1 MGEEQHQD
9 RGELGEVFAQAL
21 GEYEDYLR
29 YEKARSPETLR
40 AYSSDLTELFRF
52 AQAVGLNSPWEVELD
67 HLREWLG
74 RGFERRE
81 ARTTLSRKAS
91 SARSFYTWGHGR
103 GKLTSNPAL
112 RIQSP
117 KGHRTLPKVLS
128 AHDMKSL
135 LDLLDEDL
143 REDPENASA
152 LRTNAVIELLYGSGV
167 RVAELCGLNLSDVNK
182 ERRTITVTGKG
193 NKQRTIPVS
202 APAIAAIDRWVRRG
216 RVQWVKTAENA
227 LFVGVRGKRAGPR
240 QIREDLNAI
249 LGRAT
254 SSGATGAHVF
264 RHTAATHMVD
274 GGADI
279 RAVQEMLGHSTLAT
293 TQIYTHV
300 SVERLSQTYRQA
312 HPRA

>member
-1 MGEEQHQD
+1 MSTANSQD
-9 RGELGEVFAQAL
+9 NHELGETFTQAL
-21 GEYEDYLR
+21 GEFEEYLR

-40 AYSSDLTELFRF
+40 AYTSDLLELFRF
-52 AQAVGLNSPWEVELD
+52 AQKVGLTSPWELELE

-74 RGFERRE
+74 WGFERRE

-91 SARSFYTWGHGR
+91 SARTFYAWAHGR
-103 GKLTSNPAL
+103 GKIDTNPAL

-128 AHDMKSL
+128 TQDITQL
-135 LDLLDEDL
+135 LELVESDILENPEDV
-143 REDPENASA
+143 RA
-152 LRTNAVIELLYGSGV
+152 LRNRAVVELLYGSGV
-167 RVAELCGLNLSDVNK
+167 RIAELCGLNLGDINT

-193 NKQRTIPVS
+193 NKQRTIPVGI
-202 APAIAAIDRWVRRG
+202 PAMSAIDHWIRRG
-216 RVQWVKTAENA
+216 RIQWVHSAENA
-227 LFVGVRGKRAGPR
+227 LFIGVRGKRAGAR
-240 QIREDLNAI
+240 QIRDDLNA
-249 LGRAT
+249 LLSRAT
-254 SSGATGAHVF
+254 SAGATGAHIF

-300 SVERLSQTYRQA
+300 SVDRLQKTYRQA